1 MTFPKHLLQ
10 TLILGLT
17 AFIFV
22 ACQPVPGTSS
32 PPSPSPT
39 AAQPTAQ
46 PTATATPSPLPT
58 VTPSPEPSPTPSS
71 SATPMPTPTPTA
83 VPTPSATPV
92 PTASPVAALE
102 FARIRTIAGNGQ
114 TSLAESGTS
123 IETGSTQNNIG
134 FSRTISDVD
143 ADKDGNLWIL
153 DRSNGRLAYIT
164 PEIERPNSAGFDIR
178 YRLYW
183 VRSEELMDPSAM
195 VRDEAGNFYIVESS
209 FHRIVKLDKE
219 FNRTIIAG
227 TGQQGYNGDRSATE
241 AHLNRPSDIA
251 IDAAGNL
258 YISDTGNHLIRKI
271 TPEGQLRTLAGQY
284 ILDTKKEDEEDEDE
298 VPSFLPIGATT
309 GDGGSAFA
317 ARVDTPTYLA
327 VDGQGAVYFSSAS
340 NTIRRIYQDR
350 IERYAGSGIFGF
362 NGEDDVRK
370 DLAHMNIP
378 TDLAMGSDGLL
389 YFVDSRNYRIR
400 RVNAAGFVETV
411 AGNGREGDY
420 LESSADLRATEF
432 NATTLT
438 FDMQGNFYFF
448 DASHIRLR
456 MGENAQLTN

>member
-17 AFIFV
+17 VFILG
-22 ACQPVPGTSS
+22 ACQPAPGTST
-32 PPSPSPT
+32 PPSSSPS
-39 AAQPTAQ
+39 AQPTVQ
-46 PTATATPSPLPT
+46 PTATALPSPVPTATPS
-58 VTPSPEPSPTPSS
+58 SEPSPQPSS
-71 SATPMPTPTPTA
+71 SASPTPIATPS
-83 VPTPSATPV
+83 PTPSATPV
-92 PTASPVAALE
+92 PTPTPVADLKFE
-102 FARIRTIAGNGQ
+102 RIRTIAGNGQ

-134 FSRTISDVD
+134 FSRTISDID
-143 ADKDGNLWIL
+143 ADADGNLWIL

-164 PEIERPNSAGFDIR
+164 SEIERPNSAGFDIR

-195 VRDEAGNFYIVESS
+195 VRDEDGNFYIVESS
-209 FHRIVKLDKE
+209 FHRVVKLDKD
-219 FNRTIIAG
+219 FKRTVIAG
-227 TGQQGYNGDRSATE
+227 TGQQGYNGDRLAIE
-241 AHLNRPSDIA
+241 ANLNSPTDIA
-251 IDAAGNL
+251 RDATGNL

-271 TPEGQLRTLAGQY
+271 TPEGEMRTLAGQY
-284 ILDTKKEDEEDEDE
+284 ILDTKKEDEDDDKE

-327 VDGQGAVYFSSAS
+327 VDGQGAVYFASAS

-362 NGEDDVRK
+362 NGEDNVRK
-370 DLAHMNIP
+370 DLAHMNVP
-378 TDLAMGSDGLL
+378 TDLAIGTDGLL
-389 YFVDSRNYRIR
+389 YFIDSRNYRIR
-400 RVNAAGFVETV
+400 RINTAGFAETV
-411 AGNGREGDY
+411 AGNGQINDY
-420 LESSADLRATEF
+420 SDASADLRAAEF

-438 FDMQGNFYFF
+438 FDIQGNFYFF
-448 DASHIRLR
+448 DVSNFRLR
-456 MGENAQLTN
+456 MGERALLTE